1 MKIVW
6 LGLILTGVV
15 TAILVLTFGRQA
27 VVAGLIF
34 GILATVLQLAAVLV
48 VKPVVEGPTNELM
61 KRWGIGMGL
70 RFLGVVLFLV
80 AVLWSRDI
88 FPPLPTAI
96 AYLGVLVPLLFMEL
110 RLIKLCC
117 RIRQTSV
124 KWFYTIRPMRIRL
137 G

>member
-34 GILATVLQLAAVLV
+34 GILATFLQLAAVLV
-48 VKPVVEGPTNELM
+48 VKPVIEGPTNELM
-61 KRWGIGMGL
+61 KRWGVGMSL

-110 RLIKLCC
+110 RLIK
-117 RIRQTSV
+117 
-124 KWFYTIRPMRIRL
+124 
-137 G
+137 

>member
-1 MKIVW
+1 MKTLW

-15 TAILVLTFGRQA
+15 TAILALTFGRQA
-27 VVAGLIF
+27 VVAGLFF

-48 VKPVVEGPTNELM
+48 VKPVIEGPTNELM
-61 KRWGIGMGL
+61 KRWGVGMGL

-96 AYLGVLVPLLFMEL
+96 AYLGVLVPLLFTEL
-110 RLIKLCC
+110 RLIK
-117 RIRQTSV
+117 
-124 KWFYTIRPMRIRL
+124 
-137 G
+137 